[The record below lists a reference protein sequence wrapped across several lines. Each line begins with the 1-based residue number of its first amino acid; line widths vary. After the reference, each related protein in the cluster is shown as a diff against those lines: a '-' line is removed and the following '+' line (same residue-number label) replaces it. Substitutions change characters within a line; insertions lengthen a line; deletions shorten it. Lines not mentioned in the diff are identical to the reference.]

1 MNIGILGTGVV
12 GQTIGARL
20 TQLDHDV
27 MLGSRSATNEKAAK
41 WVSENA
47 PRATQGT
54 FADAAQF
61 GDIVFNCTSGQ
72 VSLEAL
78 RAAGAQN
85 LAGKTLAD
93 VSNPL
98 DFSKSFPPTLTVCNT
113 DSVGEQIQS
122 AFPEAKVV
130 KTLNTMT
137 ATVMVNPELV
147 PGEHDV
153 FVSGND
159 AGAKAQVTDLL
170 RAFGWRN
177 IIDLGD
183 ISTARGPEM
192 VLPLWLRLMGVFKSP
207 IMNFHVAR

>member
-1 MNIGILGTGVV
+1 MHIGILGTGVV

-20 TQLDHDV
+20 TQLGHDV
-27 MLGSRSATNEKAAK
+27 MLGSRSATNETAAK

-61 GDIVFNCTSGQ
+61 GEIVFNCTSGQ
-72 VSLEAL
+72 ISLEAL
-78 RAAGAQN
+78 RAAGARN
-85 LAGKTLAD
+85 LTGKTLAD

-98 DFSKSFPPTLTVCNT
+98 DFSKGFPPTLTVCNT
-113 DSVGEQIQS
+113 DSVAEQIQS

-137 ATVMVNPELV
+137 AAVMVNPGLV

-159 AGAKAQVTDLL
+159 AEAKAHVTDLL

-192 VLPLWLRLMGVFKSP
+192 VLPLWLRLMGAFKSP